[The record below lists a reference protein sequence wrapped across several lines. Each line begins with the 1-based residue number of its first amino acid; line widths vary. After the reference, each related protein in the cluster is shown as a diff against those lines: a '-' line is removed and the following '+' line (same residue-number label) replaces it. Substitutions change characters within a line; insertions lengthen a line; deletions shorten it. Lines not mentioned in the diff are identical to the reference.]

1 MSRPIRIA
9 GASGSASDRR
19 HAIAS
24 LAKNHPTDPIDVI
37 ICDHLS
43 EANMVSTAAKRQA
56 GTSAPAY
63 ETPFL
68 EALEPAL
75 LDLAQYG
82 IKVVTNAGASDAEGL
97 TQAVERMIAKAGLS
111 ISVARVSGD
120 EVLPRIQS
128 HLATGQHGY
137 HDIYTS
143 ESLSTWSQQYK
154 PIFAQAYL
162 GGQGITRALVEG
174 AQIVICGRVSDA
186 SPVIGAAVWWHRWA
200 LQSFDLLAN
209 ALIAGHLI
217 ECSTYV
223 TGGNFSGFR
232 EVEKYGWKDLGF
244 PIAEIAS
251 DGQVMITKQRG
262 AGGCVTVDTCTSQ
275 LLYEIQG
282 PYYLNSDVTAHI
294 TDIWFEQI
302 SIDRVAMYGIKGL
315 PPPPTTK
322 VGITALAGYQ
332 AEAWWFL
339 TGLHISDKA
348 RMLEAQLR
356 HNLAPYSASFTTLR
370 FSTIGTPAAD
380 ADNQDAATVM
390 FRVFAQARTVSA
402 LAPKKFLRPIMDNI
416 MQGYPGATFHLDFRQ
431 GLPKPF
437 YEYFVT
443 LLPQTEIDH
452 RTHIRGQELVIP
464 PPENTL
470 LIDADADAETETD
483 TDGPSTVPTSNSP
496 SQPYGPTLS
505 LPLGTIIHARSGDKS
520 HTCNCGFWTA
530 DPKAYPWLLS
540 LLTTPK
546 IHSLLLPS
554 NPSSLPSDSP
564 ALRISRFALPNLRAV
579 HFLFRGWL
587 GRGVTATSG
596 LDFLGKN
603 CAEFLRARV
612 VEIPVRFLS
621 AAEKGKL

>member
-1 MSRPIRIA
+1 
-9 GASGSASDRR
+9 
-19 HAIAS
+19 
-24 LAKNHPTDPIDVI
+24 
-37 ICDHLS
+37 
-43 EANMVSTAAKRQA
+43 MVSTAAKRQA
-56 GTSAPAY
+56 GTDVPAY
-63 ETPFL
+63 EAPFL

-75 LDLAQYG
+75 VDLAQHG
-82 IKVVTNAGASDAEGL
+82 IKVVTNAGASDAEAL
-97 TQAVERMIAKAGLS
+97 TKAVERMIEKAGLS

-120 EVLPRIQS
+120 EVLPTIKS
-128 HLATGQHGY
+128 HLATGLHEY
-137 HDIYTS
+137 YDIYTD
-143 ESLSTWSQQYK
+143 EPLSAWSRQHE

-162 GGQGITRALVEG
+162 GGQGIARALAEG

-186 SPVIGAAVWWHRWA
+186 SPVIGAAVWWHYWS
-200 LQSFDLLAN
+200 LQSYDMLAN

-232 EVEKYGWKDLGF
+232 EIEKYGWEDLGF
-244 PIAEIAS
+244 PIAEIAR
-251 DGQVMITKQRG
+251 DGEVVITKQKSS
-262 AGGCVTVDTCTSQ
+262 GGCVTVDTCTSQ

-294 TDIWFEQI
+294 TNIWFEQL
-302 SIDRVAMYGIKGL
+302 STNRVAMRGVQGR

-339 TGLHISDKA
+339 TGLHVSDKA

-356 HNLAPYSASFTTLR
+356 RNLAPYSADFTTLR
-370 FSTIGTPAAD
+370 FSTIGRPAPD
-380 ADNQDAATVM
+380 ADNQDAATAM
-390 FRVFAQARTVSA
+390 FRIFAQARTASA
-402 LAPKKFLRPIMDNI
+402 LTPKKFLRPIMDNI

-443 LLPQTEIDH
+443 LLPQTAIDH
-452 RTHIRGQELVIP
+452 RTHIRGRQITIP
-464 PPENTL
+464 PPENTML
-470 LIDADADAETETD
+470 TD
-483 TDGPSTVPTSNSP
+483 SNTDHPQSSQTPLPSTTTQSF
-496 SQPYGPTLS
+496 GPTLP

-520 HTCNCGFWTA
+520 HTCNCGFWTP
-530 DPKAYPWLLS
+530 DPSSYPWLLT
-540 LLTTPK
+540 LLTTPL
-546 IHSLLLPS
+546 IRSLLGPNTPPTLK
-554 NPSSLPSDSP
+554 
-564 ALRISRFALPNLRAV
+564 ISRFELPNLRAV
-579 HFLFRGWL
+579 HFLFEGLL

-612 VEIPVRFLS
+612 VDIPIRFL
-621 AAEKGKL
+621 AEEKARL